1 MKTTIATLS
10 IAAALMGAFAA
21 PALAAGNHGH
31 DPAHGG
37 VVSAGKEADYELV
50 AKANVLQ
57 LYVSDHGKA
66 RDLSKASAK
75 VTLLSGKDK
84 QEAVLQPA
92 GDRLEAT
99 GTFKVDAGTKVV
111 AVVTDSGKT
120 LGTARFTL
128 K

>member
-1 MKTTIATLS
+1 MAT
-10 IAAALMGAFAA
+10 ALIGALAA
-21 PALAAGNHGH
+21 PALAAGNHSH
-31 DPAHGG
+31 DPVHGG
-37 VVSAGKEADYELV
+37 VVSAGKEADFELV

-66 RDLSKASAK
+66 RDLANASAK
-75 VTLLSGKDK
+75 VTLLSGKHK
-84 QEAVLQPA
+84 QEAMLQPI

-99 GTFKVDAGTKVV
+99 GSFKVDAGTKVV
-111 AVVTDSGKT
+111 AVVTDGGKT

>member
-1 MKTTIATLS
+1 MKTAIASFSL
-10 IAAALMGAFAA
+10 AALMALGAA

-37 VVSAGKEADYELV
+37 VVAAGKEADYELV
-50 AKANVLQ
+50 AKADVLQ

-66 RDLSKASAK
+66 RDLSRASAK
-75 VTLLSGKDK
+75 LTLLTGKDK
-84 QEAVLQPA
+84 QEAQLQPA
-92 GDRLEAT
+92 GDRLEAK
-99 GTFKVDAGTKVV
+99 GSFKLAPGTKVV
-111 AVVTDSGKT
+111 AVVSDGGKA

>member
-1 MKTTIATLS
+1 MKTAIATFSL
-10 IAAALMGAFAA
+10 AALMAVSAVPAFAA
-21 PALAAGNHGH
+21 GDHGH
-31 DPAHGG
+31 EPAHGG
-37 VVSAGKEADYELV
+37 VVAAGKEADYELV
-50 AKANVLQ
+50 AKADALR

-75 VTLLSGKDK
+75 LTLLAGKDK

-92 GDRLEAT
+92 GGKLEAL
-99 GTFKVDAGTKVV
+99 GSFKVDPGTKVV
-111 AVVTDSGKT
+111 AVVTDGGKT